1 MIVIREHKT
10 LSCYINLHLYF
21 QRLVV
26 RSAPKVMPPILLH
39 WPTTSEVDVGET
51 AVEGETSHQ
60 YSTEFCCAC
69 NRWQQE
75 GPSGRM
81 TSDTEMHMKSKYI
94 IKTLQDE
101 KQPPVTFSDAY

>member
-1 MIVIREHKT
+1 MKT
-10 LSCYINLHLYF
+10 VS
-21 QRLVV
+21 
-26 RSAPKVMPPILLH
+26 KVMPHNLLC
-39 WPTTSEVDVGET
+39 WPTVSVVDVGGT
-51 AVEGETSHQ
+51 SVEGETSHQ

-101 KQPPVTFSDAY
+101 K